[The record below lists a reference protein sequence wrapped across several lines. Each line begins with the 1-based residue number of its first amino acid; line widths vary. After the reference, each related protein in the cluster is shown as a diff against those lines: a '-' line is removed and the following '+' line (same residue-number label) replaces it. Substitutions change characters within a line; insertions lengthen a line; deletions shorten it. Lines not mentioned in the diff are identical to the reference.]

1 MDTEE
6 ININEV
12 KEETSTQEVEEVTET
27 QPTSWQWAPDA
38 KIEITG
44 LEYDALQRIVKG
56 LYEPSVIAANQIF
69 ERMKQQGVA
78 VPMKD

>member
-1 MDTEE
+1 MD
-6 ININEV
+6 N
-12 KEETSTQEVEEVTET
+12 EEVNITESEATEVSTTET

-44 LEYDALQRIVKG
+44 LEYDAMQRIIKG